1 MKPRGAWG
9 PTDYAVATGRDV
21 ETAEVLKARVGAGVL
36 SLKDARAMMIKQDF
50 NPDLVGKEP
59 K

>member
-1 MKPRGAWG
+1 VIPRAAWG
-9 PTDYAVATGRDV
+9 PKEYAAATGRDV
-21 ETAEVLKARVGAGVL
+21 ETAEVLKARVGSGVL
-36 SLKDARAMMIKQDF
+36 SMKDARAMMIRQDF